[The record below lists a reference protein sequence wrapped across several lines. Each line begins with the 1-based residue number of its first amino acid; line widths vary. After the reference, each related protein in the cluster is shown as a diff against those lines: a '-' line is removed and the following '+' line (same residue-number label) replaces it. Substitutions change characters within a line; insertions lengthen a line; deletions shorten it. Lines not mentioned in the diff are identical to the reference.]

1 MNVICEAGSQAL
13 ELPPTNINSSI
24 EFNAARQLFEE
35 LVNWLSSDS
44 SCGLEHS
51 ELESKLQI
59 NGNEIL
65 KRLLQGY
72 LNRRSEDEI
81 EGECAGSDGAKRTH
95 KRKQSRKLTTIFG
108 TVTVSRIGYGGR
120 KITSLNPLD
129 AELNLPEE
137 QYSHGVR
144 ERVAASMRRRATY
157 LQLTTEQRS
166 PVDKCANYLLN
177 HRDYLHYHH
186 YLASGFPI
194 ATGVIEGACRYLIK
208 DRMDI
213 TGARWSLEGAEAV
226 LRLRSLL
233 VSGDWN
239 DYWRFHLSMEH
250 QRHHRARYQSEI
262 PLLKS
267 VLHAR
272 CPTTSPPTGMIL

>member
-1 MNVICEAGSQAL
+1 MEVSS
-13 ELPPTNINSSI
+13 TSINSSI
-24 EFNAARQLFEE
+24 EFNGARQLFEE

-44 SCGLEHS
+44 SCGLEQS

-65 KRLLQGY
+65 RRLLQGY

-129 AELNLPEE
+129 AELNLPAE

-144 ERVAASMRRRATY
+144 ERVAKSVAM
-157 LQLTTEQRS
+157 
-166 PVDKCANYLLN
+166 K
-177 HRDYLHYHH
+177 
-186 YLASGFPI
+186 SGFCLP
-194 ATGVIEGACRYLIK
+194 C
-208 DRMDI
+208 
-213 TGARWSLEGAEAV
+213 S
-226 LRLRSLL
+226 
-233 VSGDWN
+233 
-239 DYWRFHLSMEH
+239 
-250 QRHHRARYQSEI
+250 
-262 PLLKS
+262 
-267 VLHAR
+267 
-272 CPTTSPPTGMIL
+272 